1 MIFTNVSKKF
11 KLWGLIIIT
20 TLTLASLA
28 AGATLGSSQYRELFG
43 PPLPTWEQHHDFM
56 AYYSAGVLT
65 SQGHIGQI
73 YQAAPLITIQRHIIP
88 EPVGAA
94 GYMPFLNPPPVAL
107 FMVVFSS
114 LTEPAA
120 RIIWW
125 SLNLA
130 VILTVAWAITK
141 TLSLTKRLI
150 ALAALTLS
158 LPVYQTLIEGQLS
171 ILILAGSIAALGLTR
186 AKHSAAAS
194 ICLSILWLKPQ
205 LAVMV
210 LAVLLLSRA
219 WKPTLIFLATPAAIL
234 LVLLPFT
241 GLSVHLTYLS
251 FLVGVLA
258 SHFNGAGAITSSVWQ
273 GSLGMTQGLNG
284 FFVSILGQS
293 NLTVVNIS
301 TFLAI
306 FTLVAPFLYLILR
319 SVRPGLHTSS
329 GILMLAAT
337 GSLIL
342 LVDPHLYLQ
351 DVVLLF
357 AVLPLLRTKHRFSL
371 MIAGVSLTNLAFV
384 DAYVHVHL
392 FTLGLFVVT
401 VATFIYLILMLPKQP
416 RPKPFYAS

>member
-1 MIFTNVSKKF
+1 
-11 KLWGLIIIT
+11 
-20 TLTLASLA
+20 
-28 AGATLGSSQYRELFG
+28 
-43 PPLPTWEQHHDFM
+43 M

-186 AKHSAAAS
+186 A
-194 ICLSILWLKPQ
+194 
-205 LAVMV
+205 
-210 LAVLLLSRA
+210 
-219 WKPTLIFLATPAAIL
+219 
-234 LVLLPFT
+234 
-241 GLSVHLTYLS
+241 
-251 FLVGVLA
+251 
-258 SHFNGAGAITSSVWQ
+258 
-273 GSLGMTQGLNG
+273 
-284 FFVSILGQS
+284 
-293 NLTVVNIS
+293 
-301 TFLAI
+301 
-306 FTLVAPFLYLILR
+306 
-319 SVRPGLHTSS
+319 
-329 GILMLAAT
+329 
-337 GSLIL
+337 
-342 LVDPHLYLQ
+342 
-351 DVVLLF
+351 
-357 AVLPLLRTKHRFSL
+357 
-371 MIAGVSLTNLAFV
+371 
-384 DAYVHVHL
+384 
-392 FTLGLFVVT
+392 
-401 VATFIYLILMLPKQP
+401 
-416 RPKPFYAS
+416 